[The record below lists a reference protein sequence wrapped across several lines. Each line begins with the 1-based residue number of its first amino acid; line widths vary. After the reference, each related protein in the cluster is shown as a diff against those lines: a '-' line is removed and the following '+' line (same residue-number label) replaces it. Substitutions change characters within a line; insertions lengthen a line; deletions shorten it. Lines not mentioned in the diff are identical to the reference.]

1 MLFLRRLPAFSFLA
15 CLVFAQQAETSL
27 QKQFQEGARALA
39 EGRYADA
46 EQAYESLAKT
56 NPQIAEVSAN
66 LGFVYFQEGKFELA
80 VRSLREAL
88 KLKPGMTQAGYF
100 LAMSL
105 SELGRYD
112 EALPGLE
119 TGFKRASDPG
129 LKRLLGLHLTRAYTG
144 MRRDR
149 DAVQTTLELTQLY
162 PNDPEVLYETGRMC
176 GNFAYLAMQKLASV
190 APDSVWRLQ
199 ASAEL
204 FETEGQY
211 DAAMANY
218 RKILEREPRRPGIH
232 LHLGRCLLARA
243 RAQNAE
249 GGSAE
254 ALKEFDAELQV
265 DPTNANAAYEA
276 AEIYRKSL
284 ELNKAR
290 ALFETA
296 LQRYPNFEEAQ
307 VGLGRVL
314 LAQKKPDL
322 ALTHLQRAI
331 ALDREDDVAYYQ
343 LAAAYRLMGNT
354 SEQQNALAHFKTLRA
369 RRTREQSALLDLSP
383 ARTVTKQE
391 LGSQESE

>member
-1 MLFLRRLPAFSFLA
+1 MLFLRCLSALSFIAWMALA
-15 CLVFAQQAETSL
+15 QDPETSA
-27 QKQFQEGARALA
+27 QRQFQEGARALA

-46 EQAYESLAKT
+46 EKAYESLARTK
-56 NPQIAEVSAN
+56 PEIPEVSAN
-66 LGFVYFQEGKFELA
+66 LGLVYFQQGKYALA
-80 VRSLREAL
+80 ARSLRQAL

-105 SELGRYD
+105 SELGHYD

-149 DAVQTTLELTQLY
+149 DAVQTALELTHLY

-211 DAAMANY
+211 DSAVANY
-218 RKILEREPRRPGIH
+218 RKVLQQEPRRPGIH
-232 LHLGRCLLARA
+232 FRLGRCLLARS
-243 RAQNAE
+243 RAQNAQ
-249 GGSAE
+249 GDATE
-254 ALKEFDAELQV
+254 ALKEFDQELAI

-276 AEIYRKSL
+276 AEIYRKAGQ
-284 ELNKAR
+284 LNEAR
-290 ALFETA
+290 QLFEVA
-296 LQRYPNFEEAQ
+296 LQHYPDFEEAH

-314 LAQKKPDL
+314 LAQGKTDL
-322 ALTHLQRAI
+322 ALDNLRKAI
-331 ALDREDDVAYYQ
+331 SLNGEDEVAYYQ
-343 LAAAYRLMGNT
+343 LAMAYRSAGNGT
-354 SEQQNALAHFKTLRA
+354 EQQKAFAQFKSLRA
-369 RRTREQSALLDLSP
+369 RRAQQQSALLEVSP
-383 ARTVTKQE
+383 ARAVTKQE
-391 LGSQESE
+391 LGAQESE

>member
-1 MLFLRRLPAFSFLA
+1 MLSFRRLAALLFLAW
-15 CLVFAQQAETSL
+15 LVFAQDVETSM

-39 EGRYADA
+39 EGRYVDA
-46 EQAYESLAKT
+46 ERAYEALAKM
-56 NPQIAEVSAN
+56 NPQVAEVSAN
-66 LGFVYFQEGKFELA
+66 LGLVYFQEGKYALA
-80 VRSLREAL
+80 NRSLREAL

-105 SELGRYD
+105 SELGHYE

-149 DAVQTTLELTQLY
+149 DAVQTSLELTRLF
-162 PNDPEVLYETGRMC
+162 PNDPEVLYETGRVC

-190 APDSVWRLQ
+190 AADSVWRLQ

-204 FETEGQY
+204 FEAEGQY
-211 DAAMANY
+211 DAAIANY

-232 LHLGRCLLARA
+232 FRVGRCLLVRA

-249 GGSAE
+249 GGSTE
-254 ALKEFDAELQV
+254 ALKEFDQELAI

-276 AEIYRKSL
+276 GEIFRKTW

-290 ALFETA
+290 ELFEMA
-296 LQRYPNFEEAQ
+296 LQYYPDFEEAH
-307 VGLGRVL
+307 VGLARVL
-314 LAQKKPDL
+314 LAQQKADPAL
-322 ALTHLQRAI
+322 AHLQKAVS
-331 ALDREDDVAYYQ
+331 LNREDDVAYYQ
-343 LAAAYRLMGNT
+343 LAAVYRHMGNAN
-354 SEQQNALAHFKTLRA
+354 EQQKALAEFRNLRA
-369 RRTREQSALLDLSP
+369 RRAQQQSALVEVSP
-383 ARTVTKQE
+383 VRTVTKQE